1 MRLRTLGGLS
11 LEGSGLGRP
20 KPLLLLTYLTLE
32 GPRPRRFLGELFWP
46 EASNPTNSIA
56 VAVRQIRQAVPDV
69 LQDDGVRLWVDLPC
83 DALDFE
89 RAVRA
94 KQLEVAF
101 ELYQG
106 AFLDAAELLEWG
118 PELEEWAYA
127 KRESLAE
134 ALREAAL
141 AFAERQ
147 AALGHFESAALWVER
162 AVRVLGA
169 PDPTP
174 EFWLRGIPLLLAGES
189 LLLEEARQRAAEWD
203 LKLEGN
209 VETAR
214 ARLRQSFVGREVE
227 LARLRQL
234 PAGHWAWI
242 KGGSGLG
249 KSSLVRQLTG
259 HLLPGR
265 SGLPYATLEPLLK
278 SVIQR
283 GDETLL
289 LRHLAAQEGV
299 WLLDHWE
306 SMDEESRAL
315 LTKLRHLG
323 TRAKVILTSCGD
335 PPFPVDERTELGPLM
350 EQELAAFPGAFEAT
364 AGLPSLL
371 SAWLRSEPV
380 ETALDSRIQGLPP
393 HAQQLYAALTLLESP
408 DLPRV
413 RQALDLTAPELA
425 LAMEHLMD
433 GGFIGPS
440 GEIRG
445 QAAARRMLAA
455 RPTLEADLA
464 LRLARQLG
472 ASAAL
477 PFFQKARA
485 LWEEQDLHMVRRSYQ
500 AWAEEAL
507 QRGFPLKAAEA
518 LREAPPTERLSLLH
532 ARALERAGQFK
543 EALLTLTDL
552 PTAPEV
558 SALKGAL
565 YWRLG
570 QPDLAR
576 QHAEAALDGED
587 EARAEALNTLASLDF
602 QQGDYA
608 SAEKRYRR
616 AATLWQTLGDNARWA
631 GVLNN
636 RAAAL
641 SAAGED
647 AETAFGEALRAA
659 GDNLVMRARTTLN
672 LGQVRERRGDSA
684 GAVQA
689 YHEAARFAEESGS
702 LNTSARAW
710 NNLGALY
717 HRGSQLSEAQHAY
730 EKALTLAKKG
740 GEKLLL
746 GTVLA
751 NLAEL
756 TGDHEAFE
764 EALRLIEKSGNP
776 TMVARYQAEYQA
788 LIARSPHSTQA

>member
-32 GPRPRRFLGELFWP
+32 GPRARRFLGELFWP

-69 LQDDGVRLWVDLPC
+69 LQDDGVRLWADLPC

-94 KQLEVAF
+94 KQPQVAF

-106 AFLDAAELLEWG
+106 AFLDASELLEWG

-134 ALREAAL
+134 ALRETAL

-147 AALGHFESAALWVER
+147 AAMGHFESSALWVER

-174 EFWLRGIPLLLAGES
+174 EFWLRAIPLLLAGES
-189 LLLEEARQRAAEWD
+189 PLLEEAQQQAAEWD
-203 LKLEGN
+203 LKFEGN

-214 ARLRQSFVGREVE
+214 ARLRQSFVGREAE
-227 LARLRQL
+227 LARLRHL
-234 PAGHWAWI
+234 PAGRWSWI

-249 KSSLVRQLTG
+249 KSSLLRQLTG
-259 HLLPGR
+259 HFLPGR
-265 SGLPYATLEPLLK
+265 SGLPYATLEPLLQQ
-278 SVIQR
+278 VIQR
-283 GDETLL
+283 GDEALL

-306 SMDEESRAL
+306 NMDEESRAL
-315 LTKLRHLG
+315 LTQLRHLG
-323 TRAKVILTSCGD
+323 TRATVILTSCGE
-335 PPFPVDERTELGPLM
+335 PPFSVDERTELGPLTA
-350 EQELAAFPGAFEAT
+350 QKLSAFPGAFEAT
-364 AGLPSLL
+364 GGLPSLL
-371 SAWLRSEPV
+371 NAWLRSEPV
-380 ETALDSRIQGLPP
+380 ETALDSRIQGLSS
-393 HAQQLYAALTLLESP
+393 HAQQLYAALTLLELP
-408 DLPRV
+408 DLPLV
-413 RQALDLTAPELA
+413 RQALDLNAPELA
-425 LAMEHLMD
+425 VAMEQLMD
-433 GGFIGPS
+433 GGFIDPS
-440 GEIRG
+440 GEVRG
-445 QAAARRMLAA
+445 QAAARRILAA

-464 LRLARQLG
+464 LRIARQLS

-485 LWEEQDLHMVRRSYQ
+485 LWKEQDLQMVQRAYQ

-507 QRGFPLKAAEA
+507 RRGFPLKAAEA
-518 LREAPPTERLSLLH
+518 LREAPPIERLSLLH

-543 EALLTLTDL
+543 EALLTLTGLL
-552 PTAPEV
+552 PAPAV

-576 QHAEAALDGED
+576 QHAEDALDGED
-587 EARAEALNTLASLDF
+587 EARAEALNTLANLDF
-602 QQGDYA
+602 QQGDYV

-647 AETAFGEALRAA
+647 AEAAFSEALRAA

-672 LGQVRERRGDSA
+672 LGQVREQRADA
-684 GAVQA
+684 PGAVQA
-689 YHEAARFAEESGS
+689 YHEAAKLAEESGS
-702 LNTSARAW
+702 LNTSAKAW

-717 HRGSQLSEAQHAY
+717 HRGDQISEAEHAY
-730 EKALTLAKKG
+730 KQALTLAKKG
-740 GEKLLL
+740 GERLLL

-751 NLAEL
+751 NLAQL

-764 EALRLIEKSGNP
+764 EALRLIEKSGNS
-776 TMVARYQAEYQA
+776 TLVARYRAEYQA
-788 LIARSPHSTQA
+788 FIARSPRGAQA

>member
-11 LEGSGLGRP
+11 FEGSSLGRP
-20 KPLLLLTYLTLE
+20 KPLLLLAYLTLE

-46 EASNPTNSIA
+46 EASNPANSLA
-56 VAVRQIRQAVPDV
+56 VAVRLIRQAAPDV
-69 LQDDGVRLWVDLPC
+69 LHDDGVRLWVDLPC

-89 RAVRA
+89 QAVRA
-94 KQLEVAF
+94 KQLETAF
-101 ELYQG
+101 ALYQG
-106 AFLDAAELLEWG
+106 SFLDASELPEWG
-118 PELEEWAYA
+118 TELEEWTYA

-134 ALREAAL
+134 TLRELAL

-147 AALGHFESAALWVER
+147 AALGHFEHSTLWAER
-162 AVRVLGA
+162 SIQVAGA
-169 PDPTP
+169 PDAMP
-174 EFWLRGIPLLLAGES
+174 EFWLRLMPLLVAGES
-189 LLLEEARQRAAEWD
+189 PLMEEARQRAAEWD
-203 LKLEGN
+203 LKWDGN
-209 VETAR
+209 IETAR
-214 ARLRQSFVGREVE
+214 ARLRQSFLGRELE
-227 LARLRQL
+227 LTRLRHQ
-234 PAGHWAWI
+234 PAGRWAWI

-249 KSSLVRQLTG
+249 KSSLLRQLTG
-259 HLLPGR
+259 LLLPAR

-278 SVIQR
+278 QVIQR
-283 GDETLL
+283 GDEAIL
-289 LRHLAAQEGV
+289 LRHLAAQDGV

-306 SMDEESRAL
+306 SMDEESRTL

-323 TRAKVILTSCGD
+323 TQATVIVTSCVE
-335 PPFPVDERTELGPLM
+335 PPFSVDERMELGPLTA
-350 EQELAAFPGAFEAT
+350 QELTTYPGAFEAT
-364 AGLPSLL
+364 AGLPSLVN
-371 SAWLRSEPV
+371 AWLRSEPV
-380 ETALDSRIQGLPP
+380 ETALDTRIQSLPS
-393 HAQQLYAALTLLESP
+393 HAQHVYGALTLQESP
-408 DLPRV
+408 NLPLI

-425 LAMEHLMD
+425 LALEYLMD
-433 GGFIGPS
+433 AGFIEPS
-440 GEIRG
+440 GEVRG
-445 QAAARRMLAA
+445 QKAARRILAA

-464 LRLARQLG
+464 LRIARQLN

-477 PFFQKARA
+477 PFFQKSRA
-485 LWEEQDLHMVRRSYQ
+485 LWEKQDLQSVQRSYQ
-500 AWAEEAL
+500 AWAEKAL

-518 LREAPPTERLSLLH
+518 LSEAPPTKSLTLLH
-532 ARALERAGQFK
+532 ARALERAGRFK
-543 EALLTLTDL
+543 EALLILTDL
-552 PTAPEV
+552 PTVSEI

-576 QHAEAALDGED
+576 QHAEAALEGED
-587 EARAEALNTLASLDF
+587 EARAEGFNTLANLDF

-647 AETAFGEALRAA
+647 AEAAFSEALTAA

-672 LGQVRERRGDSA
+672 LGQVREQRGDQA

-689 YHEAARFAEESGS
+689 YQDAASLAEDAGS
-702 LNTSARAW
+702 LNTSAKVW

-717 HRGSQLSEAQHAY
+717 HRTNQTAEAKHAY
-730 EKALTLAKKG
+730 EQALTLAKKG

-746 GTVLA
+746 GMVLA
-751 NLAEL
+751 NMAEL
-756 TGDHEAFE
+756 TEDQEAFE

-776 TMVARYQAEYQA
+776 AIVARYQAVYQVF
-788 LIARSPHSTQA
+788 IARSSRSAQT

>member
-32 GPRPRRFLGELFWP
+32 GPQARRLLGELFWP
-46 EASNPTNSIA
+46 DASNPTNSVA
-56 VAVRQIRQAVPDV
+56 VAVRQIRQAVPGV
-69 LQDDGVRLWVDLPC
+69 LQDDGVRVWADLPC

-94 KQLEVAF
+94 KQPEAAF

-106 AFLDAAELLEWG
+106 AFLDASELLEWG
-118 PELEEWAYA
+118 TELEEWAYA
-127 KRESLAE
+127 KREALAE
-134 ALREAAL
+134 ALRETAL
-141 AFAERQ
+141 AFAEQQ
-147 AALGHFESAALWVER
+147 AALGQFERSAVWVER
-162 AVRVLGA
+162 AIRVLGA
-169 PDPTP
+169 PEPDP
-174 EFWLRGIPLLLAGES
+174 EFWVRAVPLLLAGES
-189 LLLEEARQRAAEWD
+189 PLLEESRRRAAEWD

-227 LARLRQL
+227 LARLRHL
-234 PAGHWAWI
+234 PAGRWAWI

-249 KSSLVRQLTG
+249 KSSLLRQLPG
-259 HLLPGR
+259 QLLPGR
-265 SGLPYATLEPLLK
+265 SGLPYATLEPLLEH
-278 SVIQR
+278 VIQR
-283 GDETLL
+283 GDQALL
-289 LRHLAAQEGV
+289 LRHLATQEGI

-306 SMDEESRAL
+306 NMDEESRML
-315 LTKLRHLG
+315 LAKLHDLG
-323 TRAKVILTSCGD
+323 TRATVVITSCGE
-335 PPFPVDERTELGPLM
+335 PSFSVDERLDLYPLSA
-350 EQELAAFPGAFEAT
+350 QELTAFPGALEAT

-371 SAWLRSEPV
+371 NAWLRSEPV
-380 ETALDSRIQGLPP
+380 DTALDTRIQGLSL
-393 HAQQLYAALTLLESP
+393 QTQRLYAALTLLESP
-408 DLPRV
+408 DLPLV

-425 LAMEHLMD
+425 LALEELLK
-433 GGFIGPS
+433 GGFVEPS
-440 GEIRG
+440 GEVRG
-445 QAAARRMLAA
+445 QAAARRILAA
-455 RPTLEADLA
+455 RPTIEAELA
-464 LRLARQLG
+464 LRIARQLNV
-472 ASAAL
+472 AVAL

-485 LWEEQDLHMVRRSYQ
+485 LWEESDLRQVEKSYQ
-500 AWAEEAL
+500 AWAEQAL
-507 QRGFPLKAAEA
+507 QRGFPLKAVEA
-518 LREAPPTERLSLLH
+518 LREAPSSERLSLLH

-552 PTAPEV
+552 PVTPEA

-576 QHAEAALDGED
+576 QHAKVALDGED
-587 EARAEALNTLASLDF
+587 EARAEALNTLANLDF
-602 QQGDYA
+602 QQGEYG
-608 SAEKRYRR
+608 SAEKHYRR

-647 AETAFGEALRAA
+647 AEAAFSQALQAA
-659 GDNLVMRARTTLN
+659 GDNLAVRALTTMN
-672 LGQVRERRGDSA
+672 LGQVRERRGDLA

-689 YHEAARFAEESGS
+689 YQDAASLAEEAGS
-702 LNTSARAW
+702 LNTSAKVW

-717 HRGSQLSEAQHAY
+717 HRNEQLPEASHAY
-730 EKALTLAKKG
+730 AQALTLAKKG

-746 GTVLA
+746 GTILA

-776 TMVARYQAEYQA
+776 TVVARYQAEYQA
-788 LIARSPHSTQA
+788 FIARSPRGAQA